1 MRSYKVNKV
10 NCYVYSKPE
19 VPEDIEYKEDWR
31 DGNVGDWVKAD
42 DGNIIQILRRFGNG
56 SGQCVGTCTGTY
68 VVSPDS
74 IMDTDKKKD
83 IYSISG
89 KNWYERLTTRKDPT
103 NQEILFA
110 QRLSLGDSPTEAYLA
125 VYNTSS
131 EGSAK
136 KKAAILVKQE
146 RIQKLVRQDL
156 KDTFSKLGVDLD
168 YLVESAKDV
177 VDGGKNDSDRL
188 KALNMLWEAFGVI
201 EQQKVTE
208 ILGIFLGFSPAELTG
223 ATDRKQIEAK
233 EEIPEPVE

>member
-10 NCYVYSKPE
+10 NCYVYSESE
-19 VPEDIEYKEDWR
+19 VPEDIQYKEDWR
-31 DGNVGDWVKAD
+31 NGDVGDWVKAD
-42 DGNIIQILRRFGNG
+42 DGNVIQILRRFGNG
-56 SGQCVGTCTGTY
+56 NGQCVGTCTGTY

-74 IMDTDKKKD
+74 IMDTEKKKD

-103 NQEILFA
+103 NQEVLFA

-131 EGSAK
+131 EDSAK

-168 YLVESAKDV
+168 YLVESAKNV

-188 KALNMLWEAFGVI
+188 KALNMLWDAFGVI

-208 ILGIFLGFSPAELTG
+208 IKGVFQGFSPEELTG
-223 ATDRKQIEAK
+223 ATERKQIE
-233 EEIPEPVE
+233 EEIAEPVE